1 MFSSNHTDS
10 TLALAISG
18 ERLLV
23 SGMSY
28 ISYKSVESKEK
39 LRKSRTRTQQDI
51 LLTRMLT
58 WSVSFAKIF
67 CCYWT
72 AASHDR
78 VELFGLSHQN
88 AFFLV

>member
-10 TLALAISG
+10 TLALAISD

-39 LRKSRTRTQQDI
+39 TRKSRTRTQVPVSALMI
-51 LLTRMLT
+51 T

-67 CCYWT
+67 CCCCWI
-72 AASHDR
+72 AVSHDR

-88 AFFLV
+88 EFFLV

>member
-1 MFSSNHTDS
+1 MFSSSHTDS

-39 LRKSRTRTQQDI
+39 PRKSRTRTQVPVSA
-51 LLTRMLT
+51 LMLT
-58 WSVSFAKIF
+58 WSMSFAKIF

-72 AASHDR
+72 AVSHDR
-78 VELFGLSHQN
+78 VELFGLNHQN